1 MIRKNFF
8 WTSSITSILLIT
20 FIIYLYYNTSKD
32 FIYVLLIPLVLI
44 LHRLGILRTEMIIIK
59 KEAVKIIFLIY
70 TFFILFIFAINPYH
84 NGQSF
89 YLILE
94 YLVGLYF
101 YPLIIIIPSII
112 IFGFI
117 PISILKYKDKKT
129 SSLEKLY
136 DPVQAALFISQRIN
150 NDLAK
155 KIIEEDIFDIILI
168 KYGLSDKDTGYIQK
182 NKCDFTTIIP
192 DNEIICLVKEKINN
206 KFNEKEIAEI
216 FEIEKL
222 YIKELGF

>member
-1 MIRKNFF
+1 MIRKNSF
-8 WTSSITSILLIT
+8 WINSIVGILLIA
-20 FIIYLYYNTSKD
+20 FIIYLYYNTSED

-44 LHRLGILRTEMIIIK
+44 LHQLGIFRTDMIITK
-59 KEAVKIIFLIY
+59 KETIKIILLIY
-70 TFFILFIFAINPYH
+70 TFFILFIFARNPCYS
-84 NGQSF
+84 GQSL

-94 YLVGLYF
+94 YLVRLYF

-136 DPVQAALFISQRIN
+136 DPAQAALFISQRIN
-150 NDLAK
+150 NDLSK
-155 KIIEEDIFDIILI
+155 KIIEDDILEMIIIKYNLSGESAKYINKCGFKAIISNDEVIRLI
-168 KYGLSDKDTGYIQK
+168 KER
-182 NKCDFTTIIP
+182 F
-192 DNEIICLVKEKINN
+192 NN
-206 KFNEKEIAEI
+206 KFNKHEITEI